1 MQHFFSAVTKLLGR
15 LGGKRKAALFLFV
28 TFFKLLI
35 QVLHHTLHSDVCP
48 TQETIKMFPEYIFH
62 SRFGYRS
69 KERLLCKLHIAISRN
84 ILIIEVDQL
93 ELQGE
98 VGIWLI
104 L

>member
-1 MQHFFSAVTKLLGR
+1 MRHFFWAVAKLLGR
-15 LGGKRKAALFLFV
+15 FGGKHKAALFLFV
-28 TFFKLLI
+28 TFFKLFI

-48 TQETIKMFPEYIFH
+48 TQGTIKIFPEYISH
-62 SRFGYRS
+62 SRFSYRS

-84 ILIIEVDQL
+84 ILIIELDWL

-98 VGIWLI
+98 VITGFI